1 MAYKIIKKMPSTDE
15 IIAAH
20 PISDAAIMRVKKDIK
35 EACDILSGRDNRL
48 LFIVGP
54 CSAWPKEAV
63 LEYAKRLKKL
73 SDSIDKKVKV
83 MMRVYIQKPRTVR
96 GWLGPVN
103 QPDPF
108 APADISKGIAY
119 CREMMVKVIEMG
131 LPIADEALFTHNAKG
146 FAELLSWM
154 AIGARSV
161 EDQEHRIFASGAD
174 CPVGMKNGTSGS
186 IDVAVNGISA
196 AQHKHVAVIDGYQVE
211 TQGNAY
217 AHLVLRGGET
227 GPNYHPEHVHAAK
240 KMFEKHHIKN
250 QAILIDGSHDNCKV
264 DGVKEG
270 ARQASV
276 ILESMAYMKTDP
288 EYRKLVRGFM
298 VESFL
303 KTGSQKLEGKDTET
317 IDRGGLSI
325 TDPCLG
331 WKETEG
337 LLKEVAEQHE
347 SR

>member
-1 MAYKIIKKMPSTDE
+1 MSYKIIKKMPSTDE
-15 IIAAH
+15 IIAMY
-20 PISDAAIMRVKKDIK
+20 PISKKAEARIKKDI
-35 EACDILSGRDNRL
+35 EETRDILSGRDSRL
-48 LFIVGP
+48 LFIIGP

-63 LEYAKRLKKL
+63 LEYAKKLKKL
-73 SDSIDKKVKV
+73 SDSIEKKVKV
-83 MMRVYIQKPRTVR
+83 MMRAYIQKPRTVR

-119 CREMMVKVIEMG
+119 CREMMVKVIEIG

-186 IDVAVNGISA
+186 IEVAVNGISA

-211 TQGNAY
+211 MQGNPY

-227 GPNYHPEHVHAAK
+227 GPNYHPEHVHAAR
-240 KMFEKHHIKN
+240 KMLEKHR
-250 QAILIDGSHDNCKV
+250 IDGSHDNCKV
-264 DGVKEG
+264 DGVKSG
-270 ARQASV
+270 KRQAAV
-276 ILESMAYMKTDP
+276 ILESMTYMKTDP
-288 EYRKLVRGFM
+288 EYRRLVRGFM
-298 VESFL
+298 IESFL
-303 KTGSQKLEGKDTET
+303 KDGSQELESMTPET

-331 WKETEG
+331 WEGTEE
-337 LLKEVAEQHE
+337 LLKEVAKQHLP
-347 SR
+347 R